1 MGRKIGIFGGS
12 FNPIHVGHAII
23 ANHVIQHTALDQLWL
38 MVAPEN
44 PFKQG
49 QRLAPDTDRLRMTEM
64 VTRRLEHVTTSAFE
78 FQLPKPSYTIDTL
91 QALQKRFPEDEFF
104 LVVGADNWVAWERW
118 KSHDEIVKNYHVL
131 IYPRLGYDVKIPDEI
146 SDRVMLIDAPVI
158 EVSSTEIRD
167 AVANHQSISFYV
179 TDEVERYIHNNKIYI
194 TE

>member
-1 MGRKIGIFGGS
+1 MGRTIGIFGGS

-23 ANHVIQHTALDQLWL
+23 ANYVMQHTALDQLWL

-91 QALQKRFPEDEFF
+91 TALQKRFPDDEFF
-104 LVVGADNWVAWERW
+104 LVVGADNWAAWDRW
-118 KSHDEIVKNYHVL
+118 KSHDEILANHHVL
-131 IYPRLGYDVKIPDEI
+131 VYPRQGYDVIIPPELAH
-146 SDRVMLIDAPVI
+146 RVTLVDAPGI
-158 EVSSTEIRD
+158 EVSSTEIRE
-167 AVANHQSISFYV
+167 AVAQQRSISFYV
-179 TDEVERYIHNNKIYI
+179 TDDVELYIYKNKLYI
-194 TE
+194 NE